1 MWLEVA
7 ATNNNPAVVAKY
19 YAECVR
25 HIGGKQMILAHCLTK
40 NYYKLFLKLWVSL
53 NLFIRFS

>member
-7 ATNNNPAVVAKY
+7 ATNNNPAVVAKH

-25 HIGGKQMILAHCLTK
+25 QIGGKQ
-40 NYYKLFLKLWVSL
+40 
-53 NLFIRFS
+53 